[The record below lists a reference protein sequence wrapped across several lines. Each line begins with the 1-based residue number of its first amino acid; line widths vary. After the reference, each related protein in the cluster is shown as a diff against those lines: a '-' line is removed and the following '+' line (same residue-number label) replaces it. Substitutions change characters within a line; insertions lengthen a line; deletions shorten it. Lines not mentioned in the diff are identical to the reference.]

1 MCAGYAQAV
10 EGTSVTRPWT
20 ILYVCA
26 HTTGVFS
33 TETVYL
39 TVVIVANAFTFFC
52 WRQVKARLVASKS
65 PHSQEKEPLEQH
77 DILEAEREHTSHERF
92 HYIHFGIIFGVAMSP
107 FW

>member
-20 ILYVCA
+20 VLYVCA

-52 WRQVKARLVASKS
+52 WRQLKARLVASKS
-65 PHSQEKEPLEQH
+65 QPH
-77 DILEAEREHTSHERF
+77 DLEAEREHRSHEQF